1 MRSRAVH
8 ILLLAALL
16 LQGGLLC
23 GQNHVRD
30 AMRRARLQHEALAA
44 KNMDRQRAGIIT
56 GGYLAYTVEN
66 GDTTYYDTIDPVW
79 VFAKSP
85 VGKKK
90 DWRKYYR
97 LVYNFARVYPYAQ
110 AAGHLDHV
118 ADSTIQAEK
127 MGRLK
132 KDKYVAGIQ
141 KDLFKDFEGALRG
154 MTISRS
160 MSLRRRAPWEM
171 VMPRR
176 APSKSLKRSFWMPA
190 TGRAAR
196 PPTTSSR
203 STRAASPPAS
213 GTASPSSSTTPSR
226 PPMTPMAP
234 TRTPRSSSRSGT
246 TALSPPSTTPFSSR
260 PRPKFTFPTNT
271 NRFLR
276 FARNDSGVIPSEAPC
291 HSERSEGI

>member
-1 MRSRAVH
+1 MRSRVVH

-110 AAGHLDHV
+110 AAGRLDHV

-154 MTISRS
+154 MTISQGALLLKLIDRES
-160 MSLRRRAPWEM
+160 GKTSYNIIKEY
-171 VMPRR
+171 
-176 APSKSLKRSFWMPA
+176 KSGIAAGFWNGIAKLFDNTLK
-190 TGRAAR
+190 
-196 PPTTSSR
+196 SSYDPEGADKD
-203 STRAASPPAS
+203 TEELIEKWND
-213 GTASPSSSTTPSR
+213 G
-226 PPMTPMAP
+226 
-234 TRTPRSSSRSGT
+234 
-246 TALSPPSTTPFSSR
+246 
-260 PRPKFTFPTNT
+260 TFPALYYSI
-271 NRFLR
+271 F
-276 FARNDSGVIPSEAPC
+276 FEAPP
-291 HSERSEGI
+291 EVYVPDKYK